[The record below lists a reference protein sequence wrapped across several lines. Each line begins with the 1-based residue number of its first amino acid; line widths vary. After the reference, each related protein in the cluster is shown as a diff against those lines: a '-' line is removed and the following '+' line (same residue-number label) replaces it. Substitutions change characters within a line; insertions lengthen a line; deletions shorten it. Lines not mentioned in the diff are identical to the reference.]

1 MEQPRKK
8 PDRGI
13 TYLTQDEVKGVEVDL
28 EVWDDMPHVWH
39 LFAPILPEAQEAI
52 AHIGD
57 FLRKHV
63 G

>member
-1 MEQPRKK
+1 M
-8 PDRGI
+8 
-13 TYLTQDEVKGVEVDL
+13 LTERAKEAGVEVDL